1 MSQQDIECFIGRLL
15 TDDQFRQRA
24 VEDFRQLCFD
34 EGFRFTD
41 EEAAILLSMELNL
54 FAQWSEALDPR
65 IRRCGFSI
73 TGLPGSGG
81 LPWE

>member
-24 VEDFRQLCFD
+24 VQDFRQLCFD
-34 EGFRFTD
+34 EGFRFTN
-41 EEAAILLSMELNL
+41 EETAILLSLELNL

-65 IRRCGFSI
+65 IQRCGLGI
-73 TGLPGSGG
+73 PGLPESGG
-81 LPWE
+81 FPWK